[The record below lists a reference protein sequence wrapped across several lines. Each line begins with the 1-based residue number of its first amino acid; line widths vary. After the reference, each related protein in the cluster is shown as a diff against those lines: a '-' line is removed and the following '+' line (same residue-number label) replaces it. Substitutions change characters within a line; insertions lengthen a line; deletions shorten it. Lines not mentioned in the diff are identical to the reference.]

1 MKKLVLTIVIV
12 IFAMPVF
19 AEGLSN
25 IAVSAASDIISVSN
39 IDTENNSAYVELD
52 TISILYMANN
62 NEVSVLIID
71 KNGNTIENSV
81 YLRDSE
87 KFEKISAVL
96 NYKAVEKRNLLASIQ

>member
-1 MKKLVLTIVIV
+1 MKKLVLTIISLLM
-12 IFAMPVF
+12 ANTAF
-19 AEGLSN
+19 AEDLSN
-25 IAVSAASDIISVSN
+25 IAVDAASDIISVSN

-62 NEVSVLIID
+62 DEVSVLIID
-71 KNGNTIENSV
+71 KKGNTIANSV

>member
-25 IAVSAASDIISVSN
+25 IAVDAASDIISVSN

-52 TISILYMANN
+52 TVSILYMANN
-62 NEVSVLIID
+62 DKVSVLIID